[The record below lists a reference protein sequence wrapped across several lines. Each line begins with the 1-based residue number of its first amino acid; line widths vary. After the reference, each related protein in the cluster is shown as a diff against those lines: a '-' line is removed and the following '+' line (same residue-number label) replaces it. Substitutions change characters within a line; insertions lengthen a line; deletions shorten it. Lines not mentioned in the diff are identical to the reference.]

1 MNSLPPLDPEAAPQ
15 VADADTDRL
24 RDYLRRKL
32 AEGRMNAARERLMR
46 AELQRL
52 ERLAA

>member
-1 MNSLPPLDPEAAPQ
+1 MNPIPPLDPEAAPQ
-15 VADADTDRL
+15 VADADTNRL

-32 AEGRMNAARERLMR
+32 AEGCAHPARERLMR